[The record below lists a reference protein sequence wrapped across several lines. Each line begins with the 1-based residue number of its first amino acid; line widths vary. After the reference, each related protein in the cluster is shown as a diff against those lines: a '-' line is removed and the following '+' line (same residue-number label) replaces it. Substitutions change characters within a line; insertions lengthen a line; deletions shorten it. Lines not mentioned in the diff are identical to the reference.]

1 MNSPVCLPLGM
12 SGGGRHGIPGD
23 TQEECILESILVEKQ
38 LQLLDLLKKFRSP
51 NYETTGRARPTGN
64 AQQVIIP
71 NSLSH

>member
-1 MNSPVCLPLGM
+1 M

-51 NYETTGRARPTGN
+51 NYETTGTSKADR
-64 AQQVIIP
+64 
-71 NSLSH
+71 